1 MEPEVSQVQKSSL
14 DNYES
19 RKLGKSNPVDS
30 AWVGVD
36 DDFFA
41 VGFLAKVQF
50 NGIATTNSLKY
61 ERAYIKTLAAVW
73 AACVELG
80 LDKKKKIRA
89 ALGVLLPAPR
99 TRKYG

>member
-1 MEPEVSQVQKSSL
+1 MTL
-14 DNYES
+14 
-19 RKLGKSNPVDS
+19 R
-30 AWVGVD
+30 
-36 DDFFA
+36 A

-80 LDKKKKIRA
+80 LEKKKKIRA
-89 ALGVLLPAPR
+89 AIGVLLPALR
-99 TRKYG
+99 TRKHG